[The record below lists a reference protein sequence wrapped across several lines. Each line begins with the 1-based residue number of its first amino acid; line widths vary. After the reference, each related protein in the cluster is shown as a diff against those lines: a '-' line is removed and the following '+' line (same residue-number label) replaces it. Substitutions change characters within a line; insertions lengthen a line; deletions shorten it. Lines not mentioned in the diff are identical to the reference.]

1 MKSLTCWQ
9 PQMNNTY
16 HQCLSLLNQCKTLK
30 AVKQIHASLLKTAPG
45 LDAFSAGKLLLHCAV
60 TISDSLDYAR
70 RFFLHFPNPDV
81 FMYNTLVRGFSE
93 SDKPQNSITTFIE
106 MRRKCLDPPDS
117 FSFAFVLKAAANLRS
132 LKSGIQLHCQ
142 ALVHGLDGH
151 LFVGT
156 TLISMY
162 GECERAD
169 LSMKVF
175 DEMSDPNVVVW
186 NAVVTA
192 CFRSGDVKNA
202 ERVFNKMP
210 FWNLT
215 TWNVMLAGYMKA
227 GELELA
233 RKVFM
238 AMEMKDDVSWST
250 MIVGFAQNGCYHEAF
265 GFFRELLRVGTRPN
279 ELREI
284 MHRLRVEEG
293 YVPEVGSVLHDIE
306 EEEKEDSVSKHSEK
320 LALAFG
326 IARMCKGKAIRIVKN
341 LRICRDCHTV
351 MKLISKVYGLEIVVR
366 DRSRF
371 HSFMDGS
378 CSCRDYCK
386 LKTQVVL
393 LQAPS
398 TVSPSTVCLNT
409 FHTYFSDSS
418 SHGIHCNILNLFAF
432 FFHSYTQTL
441 HTIFPSKTLLS
452 KTHFSQGFFN
462 FSRLL
467 YPLSPR
473 KKRGPIK
480 DWQWQWKFKDSSIN
494 IYYEEHERESSD
506 STKNILMI
514 PTISDV
520 STVEEWRSVAKDIAQ
535 RDGKVNW
542 RATIVDWPGLGY
554 SDRPKMDYNADVM
567 EKFVVDFIN
576 VPENDL
582 VVFGGGHA
590 ATITVRAAK
599 KGLVKPAAIAA
610 VAPTWAGPLPIVFD
624 RDSSMETR

>member
-1 MKSLTCWQ
+1 
-9 PQMNNTY
+9 MNNTY
-16 HQCLSLLNQCKTLK
+16 NQCLSLLNQCKTLK

-117 FSFAFVLKAAANLRS
+117 FSFAFVLKAATNLRS

-202 ERVFNKMP
+202 ERVFNTMP

-215 TWNVMLAGYMKA
+215 TWNTG
-227 GELELA
+227 
-233 RKVFM
+233 
-238 AMEMKDDVSWST
+238 
-250 MIVGFAQNGCYHEAF
+250 N
-265 GFFRELLRVGTRPN
+265 
-279 ELREI
+279 
-284 MHRLRVEEG
+284 
-293 YVPEVGSVLHDIE
+293 
-306 EEEKEDSVSKHSEK
+306 
-320 LALAFG
+320 
-326 IARMCKGKAIRIVKN
+326 
-341 LRICRDCHTV
+341 
-351 MKLISKVYGLEIVVR
+351 
-366 DRSRF
+366 
-371 HSFMDGS
+371 
-378 CSCRDYCK
+378 
-386 LKTQVVL
+386 
-393 LQAPS
+393 
-398 TVSPSTVCLNT
+398 
-409 FHTYFSDSS
+409 
-418 SHGIHCNILNLFAF
+418 
-432 FFHSYTQTL
+432 
-441 HTIFPSKTLLS
+441 
-452 KTHFSQGFFN
+452 
-462 FSRLL
+462 
-467 YPLSPR
+467 
-473 KKRGPIK
+473 
-480 DWQWQWKFKDSSIN
+480 WQWKFKDSSIN

-506 STKNILMI
+506 PTKNILMI

-567 EKFVVDFIN
+567 ENFQS
-576 VPENDL
+576 L
-582 VVFGGGHA
+582 GTFG
-590 ATITVRAAK
+590 
-599 KGLVKPAAIAA
+599 
-610 VAPTWAGPLPIVFD
+610 
-624 RDSSMETR
+624 E